1 MPNRMIKESIHES
14 EKLNSLSDFNFRL
27 WVYLLTF
34 VDDYGRGD
42 ARPKIIKG
50 NCFPLRDR
58 VTVNDID
65 AGLHALADTGCIS
78 LYEVG
83 GKPYLYFPS
92 WGEHQRIQTK
102 RSRYPEPPGY
112 STANGDLPCV
122 TVDHGESLP
131 EVEGEAEAE
140 QEPERETVAPPP
152 ARARARESAEITLTA
167 EDVEAARHLDDT
179 IRSAAQNA
187 GLTVTPDGLEYGR
200 RLAVTYGLDA
210 LLDAIHKAVDNPRW
224 RYVEGILSTPDT
236 PRQAFTGRQPR
247 RNTVQDKLAQLQA
260 DIERGK
266 YSDAS

>member
-1 MPNRMIKESIHES
+1 M
-14 EKLNSLSDFNFRL
+14 
-27 WVYLLTF
+27 
-34 VDDYGRGD
+34 
-42 ARPKIIKG
+42 
-50 NCFPLRDR
+50 
-58 VTVNDID
+58 TV
-65 AGLHALADTGCIS
+65 
-78 LYEVG
+78 
-83 GKPYLYFPS
+83 PYLKLFP
-92 WGEHQRIQTK
+92 
-102 RSRYPEPPGY
+102 
-112 STANGDLPCV
+112 DLSV
-122 TVDHGESLP
+122 TVDMLSD
-131 EVEGEAEAE
+131 AEAGRLLKSLLHYGNGQVDE
-140 QEPERETVAPPP
+140 MPGNERFIFSMLRVQIDRDAATYQDMIDRQRTNGKKGGAPKGNKNAAKQPGGCFENNPNNPNNPDKEEEEDKDKDEENIGAPPP

-224 RYVEGILSTPDT
+224 RYVEGILSTPDK

>member
-1 MPNRMIKESIHES
+1 MATYLKLFTDYAETFDDMSDAEAGRLIKAILHYGASGEVRTLSGGERLVFGIIKRQIDRDNESADSHREAGKSGGRPKTKWNQTKPNETKQNQTEPNFS
-14 EKLNSLSDFNFRL
+14 EKEKEEDKDEENI
-27 WVYLLTF
+27 
-34 VDDYGRGD
+34 G
-42 ARPKIIKG
+42 
-50 NCFPLRDR
+50 
-58 VTVNDID
+58 
-65 AGLHALADTGCIS
+65 
-78 LYEVG
+78 
-83 GKPYLYFPS
+83 
-92 WGEHQRIQTK
+92 
-102 RSRYPEPPGY
+102 
-112 STANGDLPCV
+112 
-122 TVDHGESLP
+122 
-131 EVEGEAEAE
+131 
-140 QEPERETVAPPP
+140 APPP

-236 PRQAFTGRQPR
+236 PRQAFTVKQPR